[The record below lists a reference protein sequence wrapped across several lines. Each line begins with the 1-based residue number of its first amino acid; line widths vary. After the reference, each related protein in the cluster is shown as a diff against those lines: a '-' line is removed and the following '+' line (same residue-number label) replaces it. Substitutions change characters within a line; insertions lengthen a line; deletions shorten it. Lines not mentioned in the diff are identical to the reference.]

1 MPIVSNLAEPAAA
14 LYLTTMDR
22 LPPEGP
28 DPKSINPAA
37 QEMGRHLRDQRKARR
52 ISVRDLAKRLGVSEP
67 YIYLLETGRK
77 SLNYEIALKIAYALR
92 IDATPLVEWV
102 KQHRPRSY
110 LSAIEGTAESEQQER
125 RTEREAF
132 DDRTDAATRLRN
144 ERRPPL
150 DSAREYLEQLEH
162 LREPRRRRRTT
173 SAAIP
178 VPVYEAGRPPVGDA
192 GVKDHLPFHPRLLPV
207 RVLPEDLFAYT
218 VDWRMARRVPD
229 AIAEDD
235 IVVLTRDMTHPRPRT
250 VYAVDMDGVVELAR
264 VSQDR
269 NGMIVED
276 EPRSRREGP
285 PLRFAYAEDD
295 PRTRTRILGR
305 VIAIIRR
312 MR

>member
-1 MPIVSNLAEPAAA
+1 
-14 LYLTTMDR
+14 MDR
-22 LPPEGP
+22 LPPDRS
-28 DPKSINPAA
+28 DPSPPNPAA

-52 ISVRDLAKRLGVSEP
+52 ISVRDLAKRLDVSEP

-77 SLNYEIALKIAYALR
+77 SLNYDIALRIAYALR

-110 LSAIEGTAESEQQER
+110 LSAIEGATESEQQER

-132 DDRTDAATRLRN
+132 DDRTEAATRTRH

-150 DSAREYLEQLEH
+150 DSAHEYLERFEH
-162 LREPRRRRRTT
+162 LRGPRRRSRVT
-173 SAAIP
+173 SNAIP
-178 VPVYEAGRPPVGDA
+178 VPLYEAGRPPVGDV
-192 GVKDHLPFHPRLLPV
+192 GVEDYLPLHPRLLPV

-229 AIAEDD
+229 AVAEDD

-269 NGMIVED
+269 DGMLVED

-285 PLRFAYAEDD
+285 PLRFVHDADD
-295 PRTRTRILGR
+295 PRSRTRILGR

>member
-22 LPPEGP
+22 LPPDNS
-28 DPKSINPAA
+28 DPSPVDPAA
-37 QEMGRHLRDQRKARR
+37 KRMGGMLRAQREALQM
-52 ISVRDLAKRLGVSEP
+52 SVRDLARRLDVSEP

-77 SLNYEIALKIAYALR
+77 MLNYDMALRMAGELR
-92 IDATPLVEWV
+92 IDERILVEWV
-102 KQHRPRSY
+102 KMHRPRSY
-110 LSAIEGTAESEQQER
+110 LSAIEGPSERVKRGR
-125 RTEREAF
+125 RTERDAIDEQ
-132 DDRTDAATRLRN
+132 TDAATSERY

-178 VPVYEAGRPPVGDA
+178 VPLYEAGRPPVGDA
-192 GVKDHLPFHPRLLPV
+192 GVKDHLPLHPRLLPV

-229 AIAEDD
+229 AVAEDD
-235 IVVLTRDMTHPRPRT
+235 IVVLTRDMTHPRPMT

-264 VSQDR
+264 LSMDR
-269 NGMIVED
+269 DGMIVED
-276 EPRSRREGP
+276 EHRSRRAGP

-295 PRTRTRILGR
+295 PRSRTRILGR